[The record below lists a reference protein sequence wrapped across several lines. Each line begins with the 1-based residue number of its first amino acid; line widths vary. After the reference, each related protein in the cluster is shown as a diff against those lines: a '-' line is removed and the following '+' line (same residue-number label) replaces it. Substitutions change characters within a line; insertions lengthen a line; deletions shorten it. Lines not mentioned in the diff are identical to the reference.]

1 MTLEAVRR
9 AAAFCSSHR
18 AYLMRTL
25 GDRSKQLAALS
36 SRIEAAAAEG
46 RSLDLTDDELRLI
59 LNPAAGDVRAT

>member
-1 MTLEAVRR
+1 
-9 AAAFCSSHR
+9 
-18 AYLMRTL
+18 MRTL